1 LVVFPKGLPVNVNTE
16 NLSDTRRLL
25 TVTIPAAQVAAAESE
40 VLGTVA
46 RQARLP
52 GFRPG
57 KAPVDMVRRKF
68 AREIAGDLEQR
79 VLRLAYEEAIEKPK
93 VPLYNLIDIHSGPVV
108 IGADLE
114 VKITL
119 DLQPTFELPEY
130 KGIPV
135 TVPPTEVTDEM
146 VEQAV
151 TEMRRERA
159 AFNVVERA
167 ANVGDYVKLSYIGSV
182 DGTLITEL
190 APEAKLWGT
199 QNNTWEEAGATTELG
214 VPEIVAGVVGL
225 QAGDKATF
233 THAFAEDFEFEALRG
248 KSATYEV
255 EVAEVRERALPEFDE
270 AFAKALGAESPE
282 QVRTQVRG
290 DLERRS
296 RGQRREA
303 EHRQIAEAL
312 SQRVDFPLPESA
324 VEAETQRVMGD
335 IMVRNM
341 QRGVSEEEL
350 QSHKEE
356 IHANARSAALVRS
369 KINFILQR
377 IAEKEAIKVTND
389 DISRAIMVQATQSR
403 QRPDAIVKEL
413 QSNRERLQEL
423 QRSILLSKTMDFLS
437 TTAVA
442 TPEA

>member
-1 LVVFPKGLPVNVNTE
+1 MNVNTE

-25 TVTIPAAQVAAAESE
+25 TVTIPAEQVAAAESE
-40 VLGTVA
+40 VLTTVS

-93 VPLYNLIDIHSGPVV
+93 VPVFNLIDINAGNVAVGSEV
-108 IGADLE
+108 E

-119 DLQPTFELPEY
+119 DLQPTFDLPEY
-130 KGIPV
+130 KGIAV
-135 TVPPTEVTDEM
+135 TVPSTDVTDEM
-146 VEQAV
+146 VEQAISD
-151 TEMRRERA
+151 MRRERA

-167 ANVGDYVKLSYIGSV
+167 ANVGDYVKLSYTGSV
-182 DGTLITEL
+182 EGKLITEL

-225 QAGDKATF
+225 KAGDRATF
-233 THAFAEDFEFEALRG
+233 THAFGADVEFEALRG
-248 KSATYEV
+248 QTATYEV
-255 EVAEVRERALPEFDE
+255 EVTEVRERTLPEFDE
-270 AFAKALGAESPE
+270 AFAKALGAESTE
-282 QVRTQVRG
+282 QVREQVRG

-296 RGQRREA
+296 RGERREA

-324 VEAETQRVMGD
+324 LDAETQRVMGD

-377 IAEKEAIKVTND
+377 IAEKESIKVTND

-413 QSNRERLQEL
+413 QANRERLQEL
-423 QRSILLSKTMDFLS
+423 QRSILLSKTMDFLA
-437 TTAVA
+437 TNATA
-442 TPEA
+442 TPEASA